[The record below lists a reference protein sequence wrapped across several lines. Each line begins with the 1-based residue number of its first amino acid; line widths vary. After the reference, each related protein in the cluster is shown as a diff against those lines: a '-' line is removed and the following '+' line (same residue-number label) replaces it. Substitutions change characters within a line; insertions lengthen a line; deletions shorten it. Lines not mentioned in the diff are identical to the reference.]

1 MGVIFFQSFL
11 KIKLEMD
18 TIESIEVSEIYKKE
32 LEKRPGI
39 VGYTVKTGDTLWALA
54 KRYNTTVEG
63 IREVNHLQTE
73 EVKEGEK
80 ILIFKES
87 TSIL

>member
-1 MGVIFFQSFL
+1 M
-11 KIKLEMD
+11 
-18 TIESIEVSEIYKKE
+18 ESIEVSEIDKKE

-39 VGYTVKTGDTLWALA
+39 VGYTVKKGDTLWALA
-54 KRYNTTVEG
+54 KRYSTTAEG